1 MKSLDLRGLD
11 CPEPAIYFYREF
23 GKLDVGETLE
33 ALMDS
38 EACAYTAA
46 ELVNRSGLGAA
57 SVLELKKGLY
67 RVSAVRLSGPR
78 AFRRPL

>member
-1 MKSLDLRGLD
+1 
-11 CPEPAIYFYREF
+11 
-23 GKLDVGETLE
+23 
-33 ALMDS
+33 MDS

-57 SVLELKKGLY
+57 SVLELEKGLY